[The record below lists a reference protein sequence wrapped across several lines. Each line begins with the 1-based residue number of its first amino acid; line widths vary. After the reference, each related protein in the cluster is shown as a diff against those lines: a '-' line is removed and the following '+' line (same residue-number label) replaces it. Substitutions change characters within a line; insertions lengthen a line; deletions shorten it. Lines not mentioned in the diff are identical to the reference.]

1 MNNFWPV
8 IKLDN
13 FWPLVL
19 WTRVVKWTLTLPG
32 TDSGGTNKDSQ
43 AITTNTGHEL
53 IEEWLFVVNVMRDFI
68 VISVYIVEMELWR
81 SCLIV
86 HDMLLLIHRVILSNL
101 GGQKRPIL
109 PENGIFC
116 QLQALMSFKN
126 VNRKIVPWWFH
137 VMVLPTLSYN
147 LLRECRSE
155 LCGKWAVASD
165 TTMRTS
171 LKDKQLQQK

>member
-1 MNNFWPV
+1 M
-8 IKLDN
+8 
-13 FWPLVL
+13 
-19 WTRVVKWTLTLPG
+19 
-32 TDSGGTNKDSQ
+32 
-43 AITTNTGHEL
+43 AICGE
-53 IEEWLFVVNVMRDFI
+53 RDERFDCD
-68 VISVYIVEMELWR
+68 VISVYIVDMELWR
-81 SCLIV
+81 ACLIV

-147 LLRECRSE
+147 LLRECRSA
-155 LCGKWAVASD
+155 LCGK
-165 TTMRTS
+165 
-171 LKDKQLQQK
+171 